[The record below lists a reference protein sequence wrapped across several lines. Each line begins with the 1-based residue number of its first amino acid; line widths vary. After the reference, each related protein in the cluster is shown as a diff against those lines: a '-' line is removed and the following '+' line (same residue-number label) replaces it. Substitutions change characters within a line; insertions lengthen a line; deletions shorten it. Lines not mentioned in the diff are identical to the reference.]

1 MLSPSLS
8 LVAPALVGSPPPG
21 ELCQLAL
28 TKDLKL
34 VAPSG
39 AAEQGEA
46 RKILIRLADSN
57 DAVAGMTNTL
67 LRRRYSDV
75 GIAPNAS
82 LVEAKP
88 SKNVMSLAAISED
101 KVIGTMTVRVRL
113 DDSTPLKCEE
123 SYADVVQREL
133 AEGAKLS
140 EITGFSFDDENP
152 LSFPLMG
159 ALFHSAFIFGSAH
172 GVTRNL
178 IEVHPRHAPFYRR
191 FLGMELV
198 GEERTCERAGRPA
211 VLLRL
216 GLDYVR
222 AQVIKHAGR
231 HSDGACR
238 QVYKCFFRPDE
249 ALAIGRRMFTK
260 EH

>member
-1 MLSPSLS
+1 MLSAD
-8 LVAPALVGSPPPG
+8 LVAPALVGTPPPG

-28 TKDLKL
+28 TKDLRL
-34 VAPSG
+34 VAPTG
-39 AAEQGEA
+39 AAEQGDA
-46 RKILIRLADSN
+46 RKILIRLADS
-57 DAVAGMTNTL
+57 DDTVVGMTNTL

-75 GIAPNAS
+75 GIAANAS
-82 LVEAKP
+82 LVEAKQ
-88 SKNVMSLAAISED
+88 SRNVMSLAAISED
-101 KVIGTMTVRVRL
+101 QVIGTMTVRVRL
-113 DDSTPLKCEE
+113 DDSTPLKCEQ
-123 SYADVVQREL
+123 SYADVVSREI
-133 AEGAKLS
+133 AEGARLS
-140 EITGFSFDDENP
+140 EITGFSFDDANP

-159 ALFHSAFIFGSAH
+159 ALFHSAFIFASAH

-178 IEVHPRHAPFYRR
+178 IEVHPHHAPFYRR

-222 AQVIKHAGR
+222 AQVVKHAG
-231 HSDGACR
+231 HHFDGTCR
-238 QVYKCFFRPDE
+238 QIYKCFFRPEE
-249 ALAIGRRMFTK
+249 AQAIGRRMFAK

>member
-1 MLSPSLS
+1 MLSPSL
-8 LVAPALVGSPPPG
+8 VAPVPIGSPSPV

-34 VAPSG
+34 VAPAG
-39 AAEQGEA
+39 AAAKGDA
-46 RKILIRLADSN
+46 RKILIRLADS
-57 DAVAGMTNTL
+57 DEAVAGMTNKL

-88 SKNVMSLAAISED
+88 SRNVMSLAAISED
-101 KVIGTMTVRVRL
+101 KVIGTMTVRIRL

-123 SYADVVQREL
+123 SYADVVRREL
-133 AEGAKLS
+133 AEGERLS
-140 EITGFSFDDENP
+140 EITGFSFDDGNP

-159 ALFHSAFIFGSAH
+159 ALFHSAFIFATAH

-178 IEVHPRHAPFYRR
+178 IEVHPHHAPFYRR
-191 FLGMELV
+191 FLGMDLV

-222 AQVIKHAGR
+222 AQVIKHAG
-231 HSDGACR
+231 HQSDDSCR

-249 ALAIGRRMFTK
+249 AQAIGRRMFAE